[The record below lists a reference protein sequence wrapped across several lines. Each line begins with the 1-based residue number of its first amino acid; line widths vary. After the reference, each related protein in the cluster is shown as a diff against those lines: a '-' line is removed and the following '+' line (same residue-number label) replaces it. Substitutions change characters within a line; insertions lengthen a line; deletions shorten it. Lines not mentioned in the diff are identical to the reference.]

1 MSAAEFINDREPGDR
16 KRGRRWF
23 LIRAS
28 AAAAA
33 GLSIAGETLKASGAA
48 VQAEQAAPPPPQG
61 GVQSFTAAGL
71 QNTIAN
77 LQANPGNNALV
88 DDKTFTVALT
98 VEKNKA
104 AKEFEWHE
112 GRDHVFQ
119 ILEGSTVFELGGMPK
134 NARNIRPGEW
144 LAPESE
150 NAVKLALDKGDMLV
164 IPRGVPHR
172 RTTVGSVALMLISPQ
187 GRA

>member
-1 MSAAEFINDREPGDR
+1 MSAAQSINDDE
-16 KRGRRWF
+16 RGRCELDRRWF
-23 LIRAS
+23 LVRAS

-33 GLSIAGETLKASGAA
+33 GLSIASETFNAPRAA
-48 VQAEQAAPPPPQG
+48 AQAAPPPPSG

-71 QNTIAN
+71 QNAIAN
-77 LQANPGNNALV
+77 LQANPGNSTLV
-88 DDKTFTVALT
+88 DEKTLTVVLT

-119 ILEGSTVFELGGMPK
+119 ILEGSTAFELGGMPK
-134 NARNIRPGEW
+134 RRRSTKPGEW

-150 NAVKLALDKGDMLV
+150 NAVKLALSKGDMLV
-164 IPRGVPHR
+164 IPRGTPHR
-172 RTTVGSVALMLISPQ
+172 RTTSGSVTLLLISPQ
-187 GRA
+187 GTA